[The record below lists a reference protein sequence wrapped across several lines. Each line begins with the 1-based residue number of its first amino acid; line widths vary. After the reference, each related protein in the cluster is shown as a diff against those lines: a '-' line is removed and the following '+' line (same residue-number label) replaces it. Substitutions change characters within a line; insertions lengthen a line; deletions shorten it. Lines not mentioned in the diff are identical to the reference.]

1 MPAAFEEQKGW
12 FTESRLKNK
21 QKTPKHTDLKL
32 YPCF

>member
-12 FTESRLKNK
+12 LKNK